1 VLEIGCAEGAFGAHL
16 RGAPEIWGI
25 EPAAEAAGIAARRLA
40 TVLVGTYERVRDRL
54 PDRFFDL
61 VICNDVIEHMP
72 DHDAFLESIKPKL
85 KAGAHL
91 VGSIPN
97 VRHVRTLYEL
107 LVERDWRYADAGVL
121 DRTHLRFFTQK
132 SLRRTF
138 REHGYAVEAL
148 AGINSALGGGFAPRA
163 LLRKAAVLAVI
174 AGTLGFYWD
183 AQFAQFGF
191 RVRCGEL
198 SGR

>member
-1 VLEIGCAEGAFGAHL
+1 
-16 RGAPEIWGI
+16 
-25 EPAAEAAGIAARRLA
+25 
-40 TVLVGTYERVRDRL
+40 
-54 PDRFFDL
+54 
-61 VICNDVIEHMP
+61 
-72 DHDAFLESIKPKL
+72 
-85 KAGAHL
+85 
-91 VGSIPN
+91 
-97 VRHVRTLYEL
+97 VRTLYEL